1 MKRTFAEMSYPAPN
15 VQQTPPQTPEHGQ
28 VTPDNNQQ
36 QAPLHGGNLVVGNNP
51 QTPEHGQVTPDNNQQ
66 QAPLHEGNQFHPLH
80 YTPEHGPLFGSPT
93 SVGHFIF
100 TPLAIT
106 PVGTPNQQ
114 AEQHA
119 GIAEFYA
126 QNGIIPMGNQHQG
139 GEVVINTPHDGLNI
153 VEVMQGNGAIPLS
166 TPESGLSNGDIAQ
179 VMQGDQ
185 GIQLFPHTPGDS
197 DSDSTSDESSANES
211 DNGIVRNLFNDFAI
225 EDNSDTAEESNTH
238 QQAVINRY
246 NGADIINPFT
256 GQAFESVFGPDS
268 DEPYNLV
275 QGVEEMHLDGETT
288 SESGDSNKED
298 DQEILGQTN
307 HGFSDGYISDE

>member
-15 VQQTPPQTPEHGQ
+15 VQQTPPQTPGHGQ
-28 VTPDNNQQ
+28 VNPDNNQQ

-51 QTPEHGQVTPDNNQQ
+51 HTPVHTHAANPGDNQQ
-66 QAPLHEGNQFHPLH
+66 QAPLHEENQFQPLH

-100 TPLAIT
+100 TPPAIT

-114 AEQHA
+114 AGQHA
-119 GIAEFYA
+119 GIAAFYA

-139 GEVVINTPHDGLNI
+139 GEVVINTPHNDGLNI
-153 VEVMQGNGAIPLS
+153 VE
-166 TPESGLSNGDIAQ
+166 

-185 GIQLFPHTPGDS
+185 GIQLFPHTPDDS

-211 DNGIVRNLFNDFAI
+211 DNGIVINLFRNDFAI
-225 EDNSDTAEESNTH
+225 GDNSDTEEESNTH
-238 QQAVINRY
+238 QQAVDNRY

-268 DEPYNLV
+268 DEPYDLA
-275 QGVEEMHLDGETT
+275 QGVEEMHLGGETT
-288 SESGDSNKED
+288 SESGDSDKDN
-298 DQEILGQTN
+298 QEILGQTN